1 MYAILGHRRLGKN
14 LEIRQMDLPRRFV
27 APPILLMMASLS
39 SGLVNACYGE
49 EMVSQKRAESSVIH
63 SVCDLSHEFAF
74 YTDGRFYKQ
83 YLSGSGNED
92 SRNWGTLHK
101 CDLSNINLLVLMSG
115 ATPCP
120 YTRADIAK
128 VSAFL
133 EEGGGVVVLGNY
145 ATFRKQTVYQLN
157 SLAEAFG
164 ASFIQETAKKPFK
177 AASGLSVETIEDY
190 GGKLI
195 TLQDPSE
202 WTVLV
207 RDAADR
213 ALLARR
219 VIGKGALLLGSRSL
233 FGHRPDAKDPI
244 NQRWVR
250 PLLQKIVANRKVDPN
265 KPLGGSW
272 GDMEHVVTH
281 GSLRLKHTDYT
292 QGEADA
298 IMAIYDRCM
307 PVMEE
312 ILGVP
317 PSKGMMSE
325 LMLLPTGGG
334 GFSSGRAIGLGI
346 WWGGFPER
354 QYGMIELIGHEGTH
368 SWVLP
373 FGEPMWNEPIAT
385 YIGALLGE
393 KLGYAEEGRG
403 VISRC
408 IAQAKNHDPDMTK
421 FDIAHGKDVARDVMW
436 GKSMWF
442 WEELRREKPDILARY
457 FRVKRRLADPKVLD
471 KYTPDDCVAVI
482 GHAMERDMFPWF
494 QQHGLTVSAENATI
508 ENWRN

>member
-1 MYAILGHRRLGKN
+1 MGLS
-14 LEIRQMDLPRRFV
+14 RRFV
-27 APPILLMMASLS
+27 APFILLAMASVS
-39 SGLVNACYGE
+39 SCLVSACYSE
-49 EMVSQKRAESSVIH
+49 EMSTQKLAESSVIH
-63 SVCDLSHEFAF
+63 SLCDLSHEFAF

-83 YLSGSGNED
+83 YLSGSKNKD
-92 SRNWGTLHK
+92 SRNWGTLRK
-101 CDLSNINLLVLMSG
+101 CDLSNINLLVLISG

-120 YTRADIAK
+120 YTQADIAK

-133 EEGGGVVVLGNY
+133 EEGGGTVVLGNY
-145 ATFRKQTVYQLN
+145 GTFRNQTFYQLN

-164 ASFIQETAKKPFK
+164 ASFVRETAKKPLK
-177 AASGLSVETIEDY
+177 AASELNAKTIEGY
-190 GGKLI
+190 GGKVI
-195 TLQDPSE
+195 RLQNPTE

-219 VIGKGALLLGSRSL
+219 VIGKGSLLLGSRSL

-244 NQRWVR
+244 NEQWVR
-250 PLLQKIVANRKVDPN
+250 PLLQRIAANRRVDPGR
-265 KPLGGSW
+265 PLGGSW

-292 QGEADA
+292 QAEADA
-298 IMAIYDRCM
+298 IIAIYDRCM

-346 WWGGFPER
+346 WWGGFPEK

-373 FGEPMWNEPIAT
+373 FAEPMWNEPIAT
-385 YIGALLGE
+385 YIGDILGK
-393 KLGYAEEGRG
+393 KLGYAEQGDG

-408 IAQAKNHDPDMTK
+408 IERARRHDPDMTK
-421 FDIAHGKDVARDVMW
+421 FDLAHTKGVARDVVW
-436 GKSMWF
+436 GKSMWL
-442 WEELRREKPDILARY
+442 WEEMRREKPDILARY
-457 FRVKRRLADPKVLD
+457 FRAKRRLADPKVLEE
-471 KYTPDDCVAVI
+471 YTPDDCVAVI
-482 GHAMERDMFPWF
+482 SHAMERDMFPWF
-494 QQHGLTVSAENATI
+494 QQHGLTVSVEDATI
-508 ENWRN
+508 KTWKD